1 MSGTPSSTMK
11 RNNER
16 DSLFTAALKRGG
28 SSPVKLVI
36 AMGAVTVA
44 FVLVVYAVIVS
55 LGATKAPVASAP
67 VKPTISN
74 LSGKAA
80 PAFSLPTLFGKG
92 SLSLASFRGHPVVL
106 NFFASWCSP
115 CKAELPFFATTAKA
129 SSSKVDFIGIDEN
142 DSASSARALVTRDR
156 VAYSLVSDSNGAM
169 SGPYGLYGLPTTF
182 AIGANG
188 KVVAEVAGQISQSQ
202 LNQLVSEAESGRVL

>member
-80 PAFSLPTLFGKG
+80 PL
-92 SLSLASFRGHPVVL
+92 
-106 NFFASWCSP
+106 
-115 CKAELPFFATTAKA
+115 
-129 SSSKVDFIGIDEN
+129 
-142 DSASSARALVTRDR
+142 
-156 VAYSLVSDSNGAM
+156 GA
-169 SGPYGLYGLPTTF
+169 
-182 AIGANG
+182 
-188 KVVAEVAGQISQSQ
+188 
-202 LNQLVSEAESGRVL
+202 